1 MLRRILKWIG
11 IALGGVLALVL
22 LAFAFAFFY
31 VESVLN
37 KQHDVPA
44 HSVVVPTDSAAIA
57 EGKRLATIR
66 GCYGGC
72 HGPEA
77 EGEVMFDE
85 PLIARAVA
93 PSLAYLSREYTPAQF
108 ERAVRHGV
116 VGEGNTVLIM
126 PSIAFTHM
134 SDEDLGTIIAFLRSL
149 PEDDGPLTEMDPRAF
164 GYFMLTMGFFQDF
177 TLAPEEI
184 DHAAPHRA
192 FTPTDTLALGEYL
205 AMSICSLCHGSD
217 LRGGEGMEN
226 QAPNLSIA
234 AAFSLEGFTQV
245 LREGIGLGDRELNE
259 MKEAAESFKH
269 FTDDEIAALHAYLS
283 TLPPEH
289 TEESG
294 ASQS

>member
-1 MLRRILKWIG
+1 MVRRILKWVG
-11 IALGGVLALVL
+11 IALGGVVLLVL
-22 LAFAFAFFY
+22 LAWAFAFFY
-31 VESVLN
+31 VERVLN
-37 KQHDVPA
+37 KQHDVPS
-44 HSVVVPTDSAAIA
+44 HSVAVPSDSAAIA

-93 PSLAYLSREYTPAQF
+93 PSLAYLAREYTPAQF

-116 VGEGNTVLIM
+116 VGEGNTVLVM
-126 PSIAFTHM
+126 PSMAFQHL

-149 PEDDGPLTEMDPRAF
+149 PEDDGPLTEMNIRAF
-164 GYFMLTMGFFQDF
+164 GYFILTLGLLQDF
-177 TLAPEEI
+177 TLPAQEI
-184 DHAAPHRA
+184 DHATPHRA
-192 FTPTDTLALGEYL
+192 TTPTDTLALGEYL

-217 LRGGEGMEN
+217 LRGGEDMEN
-226 QAPNLSIA
+226 PAPNLSLA

-245 LREGIGLGDRELNE
+245 LREGIGLGGRELNE

-283 TLPPEH
+283 TLPQQEPQE
-289 TEESG
+289 TST
-294 ASQS
+294 SR